1 MDTAHLEAKRL
12 ELAHRLELPSDYDN
26 QRASERSTLFKDVNR
41 YRVASIAIDGL
52 HDHEKATAWCFQIAK
67 QICEAEKW
75 ELSEYNKFKAGTFVL
90 HQMVLMEL
98 CFLEFSSL
106 SRYNCYVILLPHSL
120 ALGREETA
128 TKDWPFPFW
137 TAPEDKYGNQLL
149 AKPAYPTPDW
159 MFTGAPPEDG
169 EERLWHPSVREK
181 FLVDLHGEQHSVFFG
196 RPQYYKRKP
205 LGPVEWVR
213 AIDHIER
220 NYYRINKE
228 MLGLIHD
235 LDETLPKGLV
245 ERVKA
250 KKPKSKKAKKQKGK
264 RYLFDALI
272 NRADQLVEYDWL
284 HQRCH
289 LDYRGRIFLSRSL
302 LNYQGDD
309 VSRCLFEFGDGIELN
324 KDGHEALLLHA
335 ANLYEVKGPVKK
347 RIKFARGKLK
357 EWIEYASNPLENYG
371 KWIVDD
377 DGEALDDPLQFIRA
391 CMELRDATSPK
402 RLIPK
407 KGFITHLPV
416 EVDQSNSV
424 IQHLAALRR
433 TDWSQEKQ
441 LDLARQSNLSAQ
453 ADFYTGLAKHIR
465 IKESLT
471 DKQRRKLIKKMVVP
485 RTYGAGA
492 KKIEPQWDE
501 LGIEVISRL
510 TTEKRIAL
518 IKECID
524 TLEEKVPALKEF
536 REDAH
541 ALYDELRQ
549 RAKAE
554 GKRSPPIRWS
564 LPTGFVME
572 LAPLMFDQWTQ
583 RVAHSKKQH
592 DESGW
597 HGHLELKAR
606 MYKDFIDVGKIIKA
620 IQTAVIHSIDATVA
634 HRVCAH
640 AYFPIIAV
648 HDAWAC
654 HANNIPKLRKLFVD
668 TFTSI
673 HEAEMPWFIIR
684 RDVLGEELPST
695 TTTSGLLTPD
705 LELQEQLREF
715 YAVIQDFPDSIG

>member
-52 HDHEKATAWCFQIAK
+52 HDHAKATAWCFQIAE

-75 ELSEYNKFKAGTFVL
+75 ELSEYDKFRVGTFVL

-98 CFLEFSSL
+98 CFLEFSVHR
-106 SRYNCYVILLPHSL
+106 RYNCYVILIPRSL

-128 TKDWPFPFW
+128 TKDCPFPHW

-149 AKPAYPTPDW
+149 AKPAYSTPDW
-159 MFTGAPPEDG
+159 MFTGAPPEED
-169 EERLWHPSVREK
+169 EERLWHPSVKRQ
-181 FLVDLHGEQHSVFFG
+181 FLVADEARISILNLHSLK
-196 RPQYYKRKP
+196 RYKQQ
-205 LGPVEWVR
+205 LNGPVEWVR
-213 AIDHIER
+213 AINHIES
-220 NYYRINKE
+220 NHYRISKD
-228 MLGLIHD
+228 MLKLIHD

-245 ERVKA
+245 DRVKA

-264 RYLFDALI
+264 RDLFDALVK
-272 NRADQLVEYDWL
+272 RADSLVKYDWL

-302 LNYQGDD
+302 VNYQGDD
-309 VSRCLFEFGDGIELN
+309 VSRCLFEFADGVELN
-324 KDGHEALLLHA
+324 KDGHESLLLHA

-441 LDLARQSNLSAQ
+441 LNLARQSNLAAQ

-501 LGIEVISRL
+501 LGIEVISKL
-510 TTEKRIAL
+510 TTEERIAL
-518 IKECID
+518 IKEGID
-524 TLEEKVPALKEF
+524 ILEKKVPALKEF

-541 ALYDELRQ
+541 VLYEELLQ

-592 DESGW
+592 YKSGW
-597 HGHLELKAR
+597 YGHLELKAR
-606 MYKDFIDVGKIIKA
+606 MYKDFINVGKIITA

-634 HRVCAH
+634 HRICAL
-640 AYFPIIAV
+640 ADFPIIAV

-668 TFTSI
+668 TFTFI
-673 HEAEMPWFIIR
+673 HEAEIPWFVIR
-684 RDVLGEELPST
+684 RDVLGEGLPV
-695 TTTSGLLTPD
+695 GLLNYDPD
-705 LELQEQLREF
+705 LAEQIRGF
-715 YAVIQDFPDSIG
+715 YAVIQEFPDSIG

>member
-1 MDTAHLEAKRL
+1 M
-12 ELAHRLELPSDYDN
+12 
-26 QRASERSTLFKDVNR
+26 
-41 YRVASIAIDGL
+41 
-52 HDHEKATAWCFQIAK
+52 
-67 QICEAEKW
+67 
-75 ELSEYNKFKAGTFVL
+75 SEYDKFRVGTFVL

-98 CFLEFSSL
+98 CFLEFSVHR
-106 SRYNCYVILLPHSL
+106 RYNCYVILIPRSL
-120 ALGREETA
+120 SLGREETA
-128 TKDWPFPFW
+128 TKDCPFPHW

-149 AKPAYPTPDW
+149 AKPAYSTPDW
-159 MFTGAPPEDG
+159 MFTGAPPEED
-169 EERLWHPSVREK
+169 EERLWHPSVKRQ
-181 FLVDLHGEQHSVFFG
+181 FLVADEARISILNLHSLK
-196 RPQYYKRKP
+196 RYKQQ
-205 LGPVEWVR
+205 LNGPVEWVR
-213 AIDHIER
+213 AINHIES
-220 NYYRINKE
+220 NHYRISKD
-228 MLGLIHD
+228 MLKLIHD

-245 ERVKA
+245 DRVKA

-264 RYLFDALI
+264 RDLFDALVK
-272 NRADQLVEYDWL
+272 RADSLVKYDWL

-302 LNYQGDD
+302 VNYQGDD
-309 VSRCLFEFGDGIELN
+309 VSRCLFEFADGVELN
-324 KDGHEALLLHA
+324 KDGHESLLLHA

-441 LDLARQSNLSAQ
+441 LNLARQSNLAAQ

-471 DKQRRKLIKKMVVP
+471 DKQRRKLIKKIVVP

-501 LGIEVISRL
+501 LGIEAISKL
-510 TTEKRIAL
+510 TTEERIAL
-518 IKECID
+518 IKEGID
-524 TLEEKVPALKEF
+524 ILEEKVPALKEF

-541 ALYDELRQ
+541 ALYEELLQ
-549 RAKAE
+549 RAKEE

-592 DESGW
+592 YKSGW
-597 HGHLELKAR
+597 YGHLELKAR
-606 MYKDFIDVGKIIKA
+606 MYKDFINVGKIITA

-634 HRVCAH
+634 HRICAL
-640 AYFPIIAV
+640 ADFPIIAV

-668 TFTSI
+668 TFTFI
-673 HEAEMPWFIIR
+673 HEAEIPWFVIR
-684 RDVLGEELPST
+684 RDVLGEGLPV
-695 TTTSGLLTPD
+695 GLLNYDPD
-705 LELQEQLREF
+705 LAEQIRGF
-715 YAVIQDFPDSIG
+715 YAVIQEFPDSIG